1 MDAIYAPA
9 VVAESRVKSARRT
22 QHERSAA
29 SAKLLVAATIELI
42 AEKGF
47 ERTTAAEIGER
58 AGYSREMVRHRY
70 GSKEQLLEWLLEH
83 EHKTLLLRPPSGT
96 GNGLEQALEQI
107 RLMRQVADDDP
118 ERLRAFFVLCFE
130 SVGPIPSLGPWMRD
144 WFSSYQLQ
152 LADALRAGKADGSI
166 QPDVDPDTEAQD
178 ITYYAAGLCFS
189 FTLHRDASDF
199 ASAIDRLHGRLLE
212 TWRVPEA

>member
-1 MDAIYAPA
+1 M
-9 VVAESRVKSARRT
+9 KSVRRT
-22 QHERSAA
+22 QHERSAE

-83 EHKTLLLRPPSGT
+83 EHKTLLLRPPT
-96 GNGLEQALEQI
+96 GNGTGLEQALEQI
-107 RLMRQVADDDP
+107 WLMRQVADDDA

-144 WFSSYQLQ
+144 WFASYQRQ
-152 LADALRAGKADGSI
+152 LADMLRSGRADGSI
-166 QPDVDPDTEAQD
+166 RPDIEPETESQD
-178 ITYYAAGLCFS
+178 VTYYAAGLCFS
-189 FTLHRDASDF
+189 FTLHRDVSDF
-199 ASAIDRLHGRLLE
+199 ASAIDRLYGRLEE
-212 TWRVPEA
+212 TWRVLPS

>member
-1 MDAIYAPA
+1 MKP
-9 VVAESRVKSARRT
+9 ARRT
-22 QHERSAA
+22 QHERSAE

-83 EHKTLLLRPPSGT
+83 EHKPLLLRPPSGDRS
-96 GNGLEQALEQI
+96 GVEEALAQI
-107 RLMRQVADDDP
+107 DLLRQVAAEDP

-130 SVGPIPSLGPWMRD
+130 AVGPIPSLGPWMRD
-144 WFSSYQLQ
+144 WFGAYHQQ
-152 LADALRAGKADGSI
+152 LAAALRAGQLDGSVREEI
-166 QPDVDPDTEAQD
+166 NPDTEAQD
-178 ITYYAAGLCFS
+178 VAYYAAGLCFS
-189 FTLHRDASDF
+189 FTLHRDAGDF
-199 ASAIDRLHGRLLE
+199 VAAIERLHVRLRDAWLPA
-212 TWRVPEA
+212 RRA

>member
-1 MDAIYAPA
+1 VVRGYAPA
-9 VVAESRVKSARRT
+9 VVAASKAKSARRT
-22 QHERSAA
+22 QHERSAE

-83 EHKTLLLRPPSGT
+83 ENKTLLLRPPSGVGT
-96 GNGLEQALEQI
+96 GLDQALEQI
-107 RLMRQVADDDP
+107 QLMRQVATDDS

-130 SVGPIPSLGPWMRD
+130 AVGPIPSLGPWMRD
-144 WFSSYQLQ
+144 WFDAYGRQ
-152 LADALRAGKADGSI
+152 LADIIRTGQADGSI
-166 QPDVDPDTEAQD
+166 RSGDPVWLARQ
-178 ITYYAAGLCFS
+178 IILVS
-189 FTLHRDASDF
+189 L
-199 ASAIDRLHGRLLE
+199 ASAVSGPVMAEKDEYLKPDEEL
-212 TWRVPEA
+212 RVMLTRYLTP

>member
-1 MDAIYAPA
+1 
-9 VVAESRVKSARRT
+9 VVAASRAKSARRT
-22 QHERSAA
+22 QHERSAE

-83 EHKTLLLRPPSGT
+83 ENKTLLLRPPSGVGT
-96 GNGLEQALEQI
+96 GLEQALEQI
-107 RLMRQVADDDP
+107 QLMRQVAVDDP

-130 SVGPIPSLGPWMRD
+130 AVGPIPSLGPWMRA
-144 WFSSYQLQ
+144 WFDSYGRQ
-152 LADALRAGKADGSI
+152 LADVLRTGQADGSI
-166 QPDVDPDTEAQD
+166 RPDLDPATEAKD
-178 ITYYAAGLCFS
+178 ITYYASGLCFS
-189 FTLHRDASDF
+189 YVLHDDMADFIAS
-199 ASAIDRLHGRLLE
+199 IDRLYERLLE
-212 TWRVPEA
+212 TWRTSPE